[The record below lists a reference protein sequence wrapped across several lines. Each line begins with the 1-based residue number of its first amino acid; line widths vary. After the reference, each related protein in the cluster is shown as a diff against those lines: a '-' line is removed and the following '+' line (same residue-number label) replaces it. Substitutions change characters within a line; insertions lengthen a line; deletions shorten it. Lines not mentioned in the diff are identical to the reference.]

1 VKKFYGENELRR
13 MYLGF
18 FESKG
23 HLAMKSFSLVPHND
37 NSLLLINA
45 GMAPLKPYFTGQEI
59 PPRRRVTTCQK
70 CIRTGDIE
78 NVGKTARHLTFFE
91 MLGNFSFGDYFKH
104 EAIHWSWEFLT
115 QVLGL
120 EEDRLYPSIYGEDDE
135 AFEIWNKEV
144 GVPAERITRFYRD
157 PETGE
162 CDNFWEHGAGPCGP
176 CSEIYYDRGEKYG
189 CGRPDCK
196 VGCDCD
202 RFMEV
207 WNNVFTQFE
216 GDGKGGYTELAQK
229 NIDTGM
235 GLERLAVVMQ
245 DVDSVFD
252 IDTMKAIRDKVCEMS
267 GKKYQVDALDDV
279 SIRLITDHI
288 RSATFMISDG
298 IMPSNEG
305 RGYVLRRI
313 IRRAA
318 RHGRML
324 GIDGIFMA
332 KLAATVINESKDGY
346 PELEE
351 KKDFIFKVLSQE
363 EEKFGKTIDQ
373 GLSILSDMEKQME
386 ADGVKVL
393 SGENAFKLYDTYG
406 FPMDLTQEILE
417 EKGFSVDEE
426 GFKKAMEVQRTTAR
440 KARKVTNYMGAD
452 ETVYESVD
460 PSVTT
465 EFVGYDSLNCKSK
478 ITVLT
483 TETEIVEALSD
494 GEVGTVIVEQT
505 PFYATMGG
513 QQGDKGIIRTATGE
527 FQVED
532 TIKLLGGKVG
542 HVGKMISGMMKTG
555 DEADLSVDAAL
566 RAKICKNHS
575 ATHLLQKAL
584 REVLGTHVE
593 QAGSYQDGERTR
605 FDFSH
610 FAAMT
615 PEELEKVEKIVNDK
629 IAEAI
634 PVRTDVM
641 TVDEA
646 KKTGAMALF
655 GEKYGETV
663 RVVSMG
669 DFSKEFCGGTHVK
682 NTSEIAAFKII
693 SENGVAAGV
702 RRIEALTGDNVF
714 AYYRN
719 LEKELLEAAKAAKA
733 TPATL
738 TEKIE
743 HMQAEIK
750 ALTSENE
757 SLKSKAAKE
766 ALGDVMDQ
774 IVEVK
779 GVKLLASAVDGVD
792 MNGLRDLGDQLKEQ
806 LGEGVIVLAS
816 SCEGKVNL
824 IVMATDAAMK
834 QGAHAG
840 NLIKSIAG
848 KVGGGGGGRPNMA
861 QAGGKNPAGI
871 LEAIAEAKT
880 ALEAQLS

>member
-1 VKKFYGENELRR
+1 MKKFYGENELRR

-144 GVPAERITRFYRD
+144 GVPAEKITRFYRD

-189 CGRPDCK
+189 CGKPDCK

-252 IDTMKAIRDKVCEMS
+252 IDTMKAIRDKVCELS

-393 SGENAFKLYDTYG
+393 SGDNAFKLYDTYG

-774 IVEVK
+774 VVEVK

-871 LEAIAEAKT
+871 PDAIAEAKT

>member
-1 VKKFYGENELRR
+1 MKKFYGENELRR
-13 MYLGF
+13 MYLEF

-144 GVPAERITRFYRD
+144 GVPAERIARFYRD

-513 QQGDKGIIRTATGE
+513 QQGDKGIIRTAAGE

>member
-1 VKKFYGENELRR
+1 MKKFYGENELRR
-13 MYLGF
+13 MYLEF

-104 EAIHWSWEFLT
+104 DAIHWSWEFLT

-144 GVPAERITRFYRD
+144 GVPAEKITRFYRD

-189 CGRPDCK
+189 CGKPDCK

-393 SGENAFKLYDTYG
+393 SGENAFKLSDTYG

-840 NLIKSIAG
+840 NLIRSIAG

>member
-1 VKKFYGENELRR
+1 MKKFYGENELRR

-144 GVPAERITRFYRD
+144 GVPAEKITRFYRD

-189 CGRPDCK
+189 CGKPDCK

-252 IDTMKAIRDKVCEMS
+252 IDTMKAIRDKVCELS

-288 RSATFMISDG
+288 RSATFMVSDG